1 VLVKNILYFF
11 PSLKNISCKIKD
23 AIYMLEIKDL
33 RVNLEDENK
42 EILKGVDLS
51 VEAGK
56 VHAIMGPNGS
66 GKSTLSYVLSGKDG
80 YEVVGGSVKLDG
92 SDILEMEPE
101 ERAAAGLFLAFQ
113 YPVEIPGVG
122 NMTFLRTAVNS
133 QRKARGENEISATDF
148 LKQVRERAKSLQIDA
163 EMLKR
168 PVNVGFSGGEKK
180 RNEILQMAM
189 LEPRMCIL
197 DETDS
202 GLDVD
207 AMKLVAEGVNAL
219 RDAGRGFLV
228 ITHYQRLLDHIKPDV
243 VHIMANGK
251 IVKTGGPELALEVEN
266 NGYSEILSEVA

>member
-1 VLVKNILYFF
+1 
-11 PSLKNISCKIKD
+11 
-23 AIYMLEIKDL
+23 MLEIKDL

-42 EILKGVDLS
+42 EILKGVDLT

-66 GKSTLSYVLSGKDG
+66 GKSTLSYVLSGKEG
-80 YEVVGGSVKLDG
+80 YEVTGGTVKLNDE
-92 SDILEMEPE
+92 DILDMEPE
-101 ERAAAGLFLAFQ
+101 DRASAGLFLAFQ

-122 NMTFLRTAVNS
+122 NMTFLRTAINA
-133 QRKARGENEISATDF
+133 QRKARGEQEISATDF
-148 LKQVRERAKSLQIDA
+148 LKLVRERAKSLHIDA

-189 LEPRMCIL
+189 LEPKMCIL

-207 AMKLVAEGVNAL
+207 AMKLVAEGVNSL
-219 RDAGRGFLV
+219 RNAGRGFLV
-228 ITHYQRLLDHIKPDV
+228 ITHYQRLLDHIKPDL
-243 VHIMANGK
+243 VHIMADGR

-266 NGYSEILSEVA
+266 NGYSDILSEVA

>member
-1 VLVKNILYFF
+1 MLKINNLHVK
-11 PSLKNISCKIKD
+11 
-23 AIYMLEIKDL
+23 LEA
-33 RVNLEDENK
+33 EDK
-42 EILKGVDLS
+42 QILKGVDLT
-51 VEAGK
+51 VDAGT

-66 GKSTLSYVLSGKDG
+66 GKSTLSYVLSGRAG
-80 YEVVGGSVKLDG
+80 YEVTQGSAELDG
-92 SDILEMEPE
+92 RDLLALAPE

-133 QRKARGENEISATDF
+133 QRKARGEEELSAAEF
-148 LKQVRERAKSLQIDA
+148 LKQVRAKARELKIDA

-189 LEPRMCIL
+189 LEPKMCIL

-207 AMKLVAEGVNAL
+207 AMKLVAEGVNKL
-219 RDAGRGFLV
+219 RSEGRSFLV
-228 ITHYQRLLDHIKPDV
+228 ITHYQRLLDHIRPDI
-243 VHIMANGK
+243 VHIMADGR
-251 IVKTGGPELALEVEN
+251 IVKSGVPELALEVET
-266 NGYSEILSEVA
+266 NGYADILNEVA

>member
-1 VLVKNILYFF
+1 
-11 PSLKNISCKIKD
+11 
-23 AIYMLEIKDL
+23 MLEIKDL

-42 EILKGVDLS
+42 EILKGVDLT

-66 GKSTLSYVLSGKDG
+66 GKSTLSYVLSGKEG
-80 YEVVGGSVKLDG
+80 YEVIDG
-92 SDILEMEPE
+92 TVLLNDNDILEMEPE
-101 ERAAAGLFLAFQ
+101 ERASAGLFLAFQ

-122 NMTFLRTAVNS
+122 NMTFLRTAVNA
-133 QRKARGENEISATDF
+133 QRKARGEQEISATDF

-189 LEPRMCIL
+189 LEPKMCIL
-197 DETDS
+197 YETDS

-207 AMKLVAEGVNAL
+207 AMKLVAKGVNSL
-219 RDAGRGFLV
+219 RSSGRGFLL
-228 ITHYQRLLDHIKPDV
+228 ITHYQR
-243 VHIMANGK
+243 
-251 IVKTGGPELALEVEN
+251 
-266 NGYSEILSEVA
+266 

>member
-1 VLVKNILYFF
+1 
-11 PSLKNISCKIKD
+11 
-23 AIYMLEIKDL
+23 MLEIKGL
-33 RVNLEDENK
+33 AVKLEEEDK
-42 EILKGVDLS
+42 QILKGVDLT

-66 GKSTLSYVLSGKDG
+66 GKSTLSYVLAGKGG
-80 YEVVGGSVKLDG
+80 YEVTGGSATLEGKDLLDM
-92 SDILEMEPE
+92 DPE

-122 NMTFLRTAVNS
+122 NMTFLRTAVNA
-133 QRKARGENEISATDF
+133 QRKLRGEEEMSAGEF
-148 LKQVRERAKSLQIDA
+148 LKVIRAKAKDLEIDA

-189 LEPRMCIL
+189 LEPKMCIL

-207 AMKLVAEGVNAL
+207 AMKLVSDGVNAL

-243 VHIMANGK
+243 VHIMADGR
-251 IVKTGGPELALEVEN
+251 IVKSGGPELAVEVEN
-266 NGYSEILSEVA
+266 NGYADILAEVA

>member
-1 VLVKNILYFF
+1 
-11 PSLKNISCKIKD
+11 
-23 AIYMLEIKDL
+23 MLEIKDL

-42 EILKGVDLS
+42 EILKGVDLT

-66 GKSTLSYVLSGKDG
+66 GKSTLSYVLSGKKG
-80 YEVVGGSVKLDG
+80 YEVIDG
-92 SDILEMEPE
+92 TVLLNDNDILEMEPE
-101 ERAAAGLFLAFQ
+101 ERASAGLFLAFQ

-122 NMTFLRTAVNS
+122 NMTFLRTAVNA
-133 QRKARGENEISATDF
+133 QRKARGEQEISATDF

-189 LEPRMCIL
+189 LEPKMCIL

-207 AMKLVAEGVNAL
+207 AMKLVAEGVNSL
-219 RDAGRGFLV
+219 RGAGRAFLV

-243 VHIMANGK
+243 VHIMADGR

>member
-1 VLVKNILYFF
+1 
-11 PSLKNISCKIKD
+11 
-23 AIYMLEIKDL
+23 MLEIKNLHVDL
-33 RVNLEDENK
+33 EEEDK
-42 EILKGVDLS
+42 TILKGVNLT

-80 YEVVGGSVKLDG
+80 YEVTGGQATLNGDDLLD
-92 SDILEMEPE
+92 MEPE

-122 NMTFLRTAVNS
+122 NMTFLRTAMNA
-133 QRKARGENEISATDF
+133 QRKARGEDELSAAEF
-148 LKQVRERAKSLQIDA
+148 LKLVREKAKTLKIDA

-180 RNEILQMAM
+180 RNEVLQMAM
-189 LEPRMCIL
+189 LEPKMCIL

-243 VHIMANGK
+243 VHIMANGRIIK
-251 IVKTGGPELALEVEN
+251 SGGPELAVEVEN
-266 NGYSEILSEVA
+266 NGYADILAEVA

>member
-1 VLVKNILYFF
+1 
-11 PSLKNISCKIKD
+11 
-23 AIYMLEIKDL
+23 MLEIKDL

-42 EILKGVDLS
+42 EILKGVDLT

-66 GKSTLSYVLSGKDG
+66 GKSTLSYVLSGKEG
-80 YEVVGGSVKLDG
+80 YEVKDG
-92 SDILEMEPE
+92 TVLLNDNDILEMEPE
-101 ERAAAGLFLAFQ
+101 ERASAGLFLAFQ

-122 NMTFLRTAVNS
+122 NMTFLRTAVNA
-133 QRKARGENEISATDF
+133 QRKARGEQEISATDF
-148 LKQVRERAKSLQIDA
+148 LKQVRECAKSLQIDS

-189 LEPRMCIL
+189 LEPKMCIL

-207 AMKLVAEGVNAL
+207 AMKLVAEGVNSL